1 MHLLIDS
8 SVCDLASPVCFAVT
22 KSGGTNSA
30 RLGFDIV
37 VCASRAG
44 NAGMTI
50 PDGFVI
56 WAHLTVSSLRVDI
69 GCVFM
74 AMADLS
80 SSIPDGTG
88 SAGNAAG
95 SLGRPVVGM
104 IALDASLV
112 GNIVVRVVTGT
123 AALV

>member
-1 MHLLIDS
+1 
-8 SVCDLASPVCFAVT
+8 
-22 KSGGTNSA
+22 
-30 RLGFDIV
+30 
-37 VCASRAG
+37 
-44 NAGMTI
+44 MTI

-80 SSIPDGTG
+80 SSIPDGTS

-104 IALDASLV
+104 ITLDAPLV

-123 AALV
+123 AALE